1 MKKTVQNL
9 PLHCI
14 GRYCNICLNKNFIFT
29 EKEGVAKRKRFSTP
43 SFRGFRKIVQ
53 NGQTEQKQGKALLL
67 VPEGVH
73 RYIERRSLF
82 IA

>member
-1 MKKTVQNL
+1 MCNTPFGNDYVITV
-9 PLHCI
+9 
-14 GRYCNICLNKNFIFT
+14 
-29 EKEGVAKRKRFSTP
+29 EGVAKRFRFATP